1 MVPNYNQLHSPL
13 VLIKCRLHIR
23 PNTPSSFPIF
33 HGTHGESNMSF
44 SKIWDQKVSSQQ
56 SKHDDD
62 LVAGRKATPP
72 FRNGQSQNRIDQDLQ
87 KSQRQRPVDVQLLP
101 TVRAVQSKID
111 LRYLIALA
119 IDPLF

>member
-1 MVPNYNQLHSPL
+1 MVFFILGFTLDLYN
-13 VLIKCRLHIR
+13 I
-23 PNTPSSFPIF
+23 PSSFPISG
-33 HGTHGESNMSF
+33 GTDGGYNMSF

-62 LVAGRKATPP
+62 LVVGRKATPP
-72 FRNGQSQNRIDQDLQ
+72 FRNGQTQNRIDQDLH

-101 TVRAVQSKID
+101 TVQAIQSKID